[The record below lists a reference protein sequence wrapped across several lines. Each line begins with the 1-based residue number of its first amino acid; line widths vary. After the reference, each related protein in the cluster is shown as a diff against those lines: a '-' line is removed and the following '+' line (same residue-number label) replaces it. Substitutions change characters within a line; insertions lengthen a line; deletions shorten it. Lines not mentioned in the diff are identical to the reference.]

1 MSFNGRS
8 HADVDANDAGE
19 TRIDLRRRGGRLI
32 GIGDDDRGRV
42 RLAAA
47 LAALPVLPG
56 EGLVAQRELQAIISG
71 FQAGLLERA
80 LELRLVSLAAQLSCG
95 SESVSGRSEGATEG
109 EIPTFGA
116 VLDTANPSTVSVWRQ
131 ALLQPA
137 GHMAGQINLLNSMV

>member
-1 MSFNGRS
+1 VSFNGRS
-8 HADVDANDAGE
+8 HADVDANDTGE

-32 GIGDDDRGRV
+32 VIGDDDRGRV

-47 LAALPVLPG
+47 LAVLPG
-56 EGLVAQRELQAIISG
+56 KGLVAQRELQAIIG
-71 FQAGLLERA
+71 RFRAGLLERA

-116 VLDTANPSTVSVWRQ
+116 VLDTANPFTAQSGVRLCCNPRATRL
-131 ALLQPA
+131 AK
-137 GHMAGQINLLNSMV
+137 